1 MNKYKKLINNSF
13 IFAIGNLGSKLMQ
26 FIMIPLYSYIL
37 TEQDFGKVDVLTTII
52 SILSLIMCLNITDAV
67 FRFALDKSENEVK
80 IFSIGFWIIIIV
92 SLFAL
97 FFSIIISKIFPTY
110 PIILTSLLLSITM
123 LNSLAANFSRAT
135 GFIKQFAIAGI
146 INTFVM
152 GVLNVILLV
161 CFKIG
166 MNGYMMSMILG
177 LLSATI
183 YLFISCR
190 LYNYLSLKGFDILL
204 FKQMCKYSLP
214 LVPNGIAWWLNAASD
229 RIFIVI
235 MLGASA
241 NGLYAMANKIPNML
255 SVLTNIFFQSW
266 QISVV
271 EEYKDN
277 DAEKFITNVFNNFIS
292 FMFLIGLVI
301 IAFIRPLF
309 KIIISSSYYNG
320 WTLTPYLV
328 LAIIYANISSFLET
342 IYMAT
347 KKTMP
352 IFLTCL
358 YGAIANIIF
367 SVILIKF
374 IGISGAAIAN
384 ILSFLIVSA
393 FRLIHVIKIKK
404 IKLNLKKI
412 ILLHMIFLFASFVVL
427 NLENNYLAI
436 LIVLLLILT
445 QIFIDKES
453 RGIIGKI
460 FSRLNQILGL
470 KS

>member
-26 FIMIPLYSYIL
+26 FIMIPLYSYTL

-320 WTLTPYLV
+320 WTLTPYLYQV
-328 LAIIYANISSFLET
+328 F
-342 IYMAT
+342 
-347 KKTMP
+347 
-352 IFLTCL
+352 
-358 YGAIANIIF
+358 
-367 SVILIKF
+367 
-374 IGISGAAIAN
+374 
-384 ILSFLIVSA
+384 
-393 FRLIHVIKIKK
+393 
-404 IKLNLKKI
+404 
-412 ILLHMIFLFASFVVL
+412 
-427 NLENNYLAI
+427 
-436 LIVLLLILT
+436 
-445 QIFIDKES
+445 
-453 RGIIGKI
+453 
-460 FSRLNQILGL
+460 
-470 KS
+470 